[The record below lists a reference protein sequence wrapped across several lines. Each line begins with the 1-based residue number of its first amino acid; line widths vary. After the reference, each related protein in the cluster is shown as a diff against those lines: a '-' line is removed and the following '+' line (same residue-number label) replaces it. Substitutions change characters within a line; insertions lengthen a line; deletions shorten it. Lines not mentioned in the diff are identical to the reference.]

1 MGDRRTG
8 IALVRGAPDRHII
21 TIFDPNYPA
30 LLREIPAPPIVLFAQ
45 GNFNAVDNPQIAIVG
60 SRKASHYG
68 LDAAFQFARMLGV
81 RGFTITSGLAA
92 GIDGSAHRGAL
103 ANGSAT
109 VAVYGCGIDRVY
121 PRRHRDLAEEICV
134 QGVVISEFPIG
145 SPPRP
150 YHFPHRNRIIS
161 GLSFGTLVVEAAAKS
176 GSISTAIHA
185 LEQGR
190 EVFALPGSIRNPLS
204 AGCHQLIKQGATMV
218 TEINDVIDQL
228 PVLSVTAC
236 STSAMLGSRNEYR

>member
-1 MGDRRTG
+1 MDKGLDIAERRCVLAFHAAAPDSRRKLAIFSREFVSARITG
-8 IALVRGAPDRHII
+8 ASVAVTGRRLSGLARTLKSELDWATAERALRWSEGPPDRHII

-109 VAVYGCGIDRVY
+109 VAVLTVY
-121 PRRHRDLAEEICV
+121 IL
-134 QGVVISEFPIG
+134 
-145 SPPRP
+145 
-150 YHFPHRNRIIS
+150 
-161 GLSFGTLVVEAAAKS
+161 
-176 GSISTAIHA
+176 
-185 LEQGR
+185 
-190 EVFALPGSIRNPLS
+190 
-204 AGCHQLIKQGATMV
+204 GAT
-218 TEINDVIDQL
+218 EI
-228 PVLSVTAC
+228 
-236 STSAMLGSRNEYR
+236 